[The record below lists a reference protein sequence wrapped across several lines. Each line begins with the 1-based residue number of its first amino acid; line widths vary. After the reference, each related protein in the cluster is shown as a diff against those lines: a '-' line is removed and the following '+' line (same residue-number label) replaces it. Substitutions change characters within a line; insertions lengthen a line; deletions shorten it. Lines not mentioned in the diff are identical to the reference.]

1 MQPPNE
7 GSLRTLGRALLLAR
21 TVRGLKRRDI
31 SQRTG
36 LSYPYL
42 SQIERGVRTPSSRAL
57 QSIADA
63 LDMTTS
69 ELLSMADHVAE
80 ATPDDAVRAAAAASS
95 TPPRPAAQ
103 PSAWFHAGPAAAQRA
118 ELFGSPPEPQ
128 AQESSPSPERATDDD
143 LASLVAYAQQ
153 LSAADVRLLT
163 DLARRLRG

>member
-103 PSAWFHAGPAAAQRA
+103 PSAWFHARPAAAGA
-118 ELFGSPPEPQ
+118 ELAESEPQ
-128 AQESSPSPERATDDD
+128 AQESSPLPERATDDD

>member
-69 ELLSMADHVAE
+69 ELLSMADQVAE

-103 PSAWFHAGPAAAQRA
+103 PSAWFHARPAAAGAERA
-118 ELFGSPPEPQ
+118 EPEPQ
-128 AQESSPSPERATDDD
+128 AQESSPLPERATDDD